1 MLTIVSYFFD
11 HFAQASSLWIHF
23 KAFSMKGPCKQ
34 KLQGFED
41 DTVTIMEQEKYYNYL
56 LYSVDYKISFTVSHL
71 PDQMDANKKAF

>member
-1 MLTIVSYFFD
+1 MLTIISYFFD

-41 DTVTIMEQEKYYNYL
+41 DTVTIME
-56 LYSVDYKISFTVSHL
+56 
-71 PDQMDANKKAF
+71 